1 MKKQNSK
8 TVGNIAEAQVLA
20 ALVKRGETVLLP
32 YGDNERYDMVID
44 DDGNFL
50 RVQCKNGR
58 YKDGCITFSTCSS
71 QVHMGNGRYD
81 YRGEAEFFGVYCR
94 HTDKAYLVPVDEV
107 GTGASRLRVEPTKN
121 GQKKRVRMASDY
133 EL

>member
-20 ALVKRGETVLLP
+20 ALVKQGKTVLLP

-44 DDGNFL
+44 DDGKFL

-58 YKDGCITFSTCSS
+58 YENGCVVFDTCSS
-71 QVHMGNGRYD
+71 QVHMGNGRQHYH
-81 YRGEAEFFGVYCR
+81 GQVEFFGVYCR
-94 HTDKAYLVPVDEV
+94 EIEKTYLVPIDEV
-107 GTGASRLRVEPTKN
+107 GISRSSLRVLPTKN
-121 GQKKRVRMASDY
+121 GQKKRIKLASDY